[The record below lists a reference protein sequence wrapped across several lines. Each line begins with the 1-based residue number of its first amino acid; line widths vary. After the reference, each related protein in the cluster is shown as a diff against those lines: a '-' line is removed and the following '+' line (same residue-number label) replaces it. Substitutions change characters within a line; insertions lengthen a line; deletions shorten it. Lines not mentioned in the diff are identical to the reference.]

1 MITYQ
6 YKGYDVNPY
15 TGQIYHHGKLKQA
28 TKCGR
33 KNEYLKISVG
43 INSSSTVQRVIVCAY
58 YDIESLH
65 GYYVHH
71 IDRDPYNNTI
81 TNLLVVDRQLH
92 NVLHKL
98 EQTEYYI
105 VCRKLKKDER
115 TRLKEWGL
123 LK

>member
-1 MITYQ
+1 MKSYQ

-15 TGQIYHHGKLKQA
+15 TGQVYHHGKLKQP

-33 KNEYLKISVG
+33 KNEYLKISIG
-43 INSSSTVQRVIVCAY
+43 SESSATVQRVIVCAY
-58 YDIESLH
+58 YDIESLS

-71 IDRDPYNNTI
+71 IDYNPHNNTI

-92 NVLHKL
+92 NMIHKL
-98 EQTEYYI
+98 DQTDYYI
-105 VCRKLKKDER
+105 TCRQLKKEER
-115 TRLKEWGL
+115 ARLKEWRL